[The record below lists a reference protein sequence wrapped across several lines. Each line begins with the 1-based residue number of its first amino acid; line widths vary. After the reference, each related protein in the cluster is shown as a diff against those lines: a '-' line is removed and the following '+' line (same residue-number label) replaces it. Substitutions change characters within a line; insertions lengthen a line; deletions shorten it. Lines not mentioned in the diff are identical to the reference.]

1 MQKIVI
7 IGLWEPYV
15 AYNFL
20 YRKPTTGIDHLMRYY
35 VGEEIGI
42 ATMLQRYFDWS
53 ANILWFEE

>member
-1 MQKIVI
+1 
-7 IGLWEPYV
+7 
-15 AYNFL
+15 
-20 YRKPTTGIDHLMRYY
+20 MRYY

>member
-1 MQKIVI
+1 MFLA
-7 IGLWEPYV
+7 GLWEPYV

-20 YRKPTTGIDHLMRYY
+20 YRKPSTGIDILMRYF